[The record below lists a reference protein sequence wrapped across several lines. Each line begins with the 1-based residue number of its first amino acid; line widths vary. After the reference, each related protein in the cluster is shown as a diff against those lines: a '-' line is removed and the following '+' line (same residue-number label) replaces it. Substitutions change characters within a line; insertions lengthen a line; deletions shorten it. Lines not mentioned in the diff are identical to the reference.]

1 MRKRNALTL
10 VIAALVVGVAVGSI
24 GLAVGS
30 PTTGASST
38 ASSTASARPP
48 GGPGRGGPGG
58 PGHDG
63 GIGFGGGGELIN
75 VVSKLTGESTS
86 TITSSLRS
94 GSTLASIASTKS
106 VTVDQIV
113 ALASNAPKAYL
124 ASEVSDGLV
133 TQAQADSRLAAL
145 KTAITEQLKRKA
157 GTGPGGFGF
166 GGPGRGMGT
175 SGRARP
181 APPSGVPSGTPPA
194 LGGAA
199 APTGPPQ

>member
-10 VIAALVVGVAVGSI
+10 VIAALVIGLAVGSI

-30 PTTGASST
+30 PTTSASST
-38 ASSTASARPP
+38 ASSTTAARSP
-48 GGPGRGGPGG
+48 GGFGRGGPGS

-86 TITSSLRS
+86 TITSSLKS

-106 VTVDQIV
+106 VTGDQIV

-133 TQAQADSRLAAL
+133 TQAHDELGIWARQPIADLLPLRP
-145 KTAITEQLKRKA
+145 TAQCRHE
-157 GTGPGGFGF
+157 
-166 GGPGRGMGT
+166 T
-175 SGRARP
+175 SL
-181 APPSGVPSGTPPA
+181 VP
-194 LGGAA
+194 
-199 APTGPPQ
+199 